1 MISGCTND
9 TTTDFQL
16 TASGYYVET
25 NVECVSVCNSYSP
38 PGVFF
43 YAFFLEKELCFCRN
57 ASLEQLN
64 ISNFND
70 PCVTST
76 CLRDNNGSDCFLSSY
91 EVLPLSLGIV
101 EWEINVTP
109 NIKLVDKEVLIQTN
123 ILRGKPYFLFFSFM
137 YFTFKSI
144 CLCVCIIMYLRLLS
158 KQK

>member
-1 MISGCTND
+1 MISGCFND

-16 TASGYYVET
+16 TAIGYCVEI

-43 YAFFLEKELCFCRN
+43 YAFFLENEICFCRN

-64 ISNFND
+64 VSDLID

-76 CLRDNNGSDCFLSSY
+76 CLRDNNGSGWFLRSY

-101 EWEINVTP
+101 EWEINVSP
-109 NIKLVDKEVLIQTN
+109 DIKLVKKEVQIQTN
-123 ILRGKPYFLFFSFM
+123 ILKGILKDR
-137 YFTFKSI
+137 SI
-144 CLCVCIIMYLRLLS
+144 LT
-158 KQK
+158 